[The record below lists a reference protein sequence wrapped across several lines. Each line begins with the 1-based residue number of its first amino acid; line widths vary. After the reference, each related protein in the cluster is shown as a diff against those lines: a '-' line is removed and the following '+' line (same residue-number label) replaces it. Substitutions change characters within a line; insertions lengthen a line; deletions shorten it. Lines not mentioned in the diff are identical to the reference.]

1 MIDYKVYING
11 NLLDMFEDETVKITD
26 SIKDAKDV
34 GAIFT
39 EYSKQLT
46 VPASKRNNSI
56 FKNFYNY
63 DILNGF
69 DARVKQPA
77 EIKLNGE
84 TWKKGFIEL
93 MGVQMHM
100 EQPKHYKIVFR
111 GELSKLKD
119 IIGDDKLDDLT
130 SLSQY
135 DHAYSFENAKKGF
148 RNFLTVDANNQ
159 DVTAVS
165 DVEVGEIC
173 YPFITHSKRYTYE
186 TDNLYEID
194 TENNTVTNNLLEYQ
208 QLKPAIRLGLINKA
222 IEDKYGIEFAGF
234 FFSQNQAFTTLYM
247 WLHRDE
253 GFLSSESFVNIDLYR
268 DDFQFID
275 LGAPSDEN
283 FWDDQGFFIT
293 EFNTNTEVEVT
304 LNYKFIFVGSG
315 EVTFEVINQVNGD
328 VLISETQN
336 VDGSPSNP
344 DEITRTI
351 NLSSDFNSTDYYKP
365 ELKIETQDSGI
376 NTVDVELGAQ
386 SVDLLGSPS
395 DVKTAFYDIE
405 GGARV
410 AINYLNILEQ
420 IPDMKIIDYLTSIFK
435 MFNLVAFVNDEGK
448 IEVEKL
454 DIFYDLGNTYDL
466 TEYIDIKKKTVNKL
480 HPFSDIEMGFPDPST
495 FLTITRNRRLN
506 RKFGFLSHDV
516 SSQNN
521 ANNELYSGGTYE
533 IQPMFEKMLYERL
546 KNITNNNWTPY
557 VYGRFVDKKGDP
569 TLGEPLIFYP
579 RKTNI
584 AGYDYFFDGE
594 TASDIVNTYI
604 RPSSASFLSNTIHFG
619 AEVDEFT
626 LNQNSN
632 SLFKKYYKNYVE
644 NVYNPQSRK
653 VSLEAV
659 LPMWFIRQYELNDE
673 IIING
678 RRFRINKID
687 IKLNDRRAKMEL
699 INIPQQPLQTQTDS
713 ESVNLTPLARPQI
726 QSENITSSSIKI
738 SWTPAHEF
746 DERIDSYDVKRSG
759 AFLANIKKTN
769 TLEFELTGLPS
780 GTTIDFEVISRF
792 NAEESGIRVGENKRE
807 YTTL

>member
-46 VPASKRNNSI
+46 VPASKNNNAI

-119 IIGDDKLDDLT
+119 IIGDDKLNDLT
-130 SLSQY
+130 SLAQFN
-135 DHAYSFENAKKGF
+135 HAYSFENAKKGF
-148 RNFLTVDANNQ
+148 RNYLKINPDGSISEAFIPVNG
-159 DVTAVS
+159 DV
-165 DVEVGEIC
+165 C

-186 TDNLYEID
+186 TNNLFEVD
-194 TENNTVTNNLLEYQ
+194 TENNNVTNNLLEYQ
-208 QLKPAIRLGLINKA
+208 QLKPAIRLGRINEA
-222 IEDKYGIEFAGF
+222 IEDKYGIEFESNF
-234 FFSQNQAFTTLYM
+234 FNSFNFRGLYM

-253 GFLSSESFVNIDLYR
+253 GFLSSDTFVNINLYR
-268 DDFQFID
+268 DDFLFTD
-275 LGAPSDEN
+275 EGTPSSEN
-283 FWDDQGFFIT
+283 FWNDQGFFIT
-293 EFNTNTEVEVT
+293 EFNTNNETKIE
-304 LNYKFIFVGSG
+304 LKYDFIFDGSG
-315 EVTFEVINQVNGD
+315 EVTFQVVNQVND
-328 VLISETQN
+328 NILMSETQN
-336 VDGSPSNP
+336 VDN
-344 DEITRTI
+344 ETILKTI
-351 NLSSDFNSTDYYKP
+351 NLSSDFNSVDFYQP
-365 ELKIETQDSGI
+365 VVKIETQDSGI
-376 NTVDVELGAQ
+376 NTVDVELFAQ
-386 SVDLLGSPS
+386 SITTFTEMGVPS

-410 AINYLNILEQ
+410 AINNLNILEQ
-420 IPDMKIIDYLTSIFK
+420 IPDMKVIDYLTSIFK
-435 MFNLVAFVNDEGK
+435 MFNLVAFITDDDKIK
-448 IEVEKL
+448 IEEL
-454 DIFYDLGNTYDL
+454 DDFYDLGNTHDL
-466 TEYIDIKKKTVNKL
+466 TDFVDINKKTIDKL
-480 HPFSDIEMGFPDPST
+480 HPFSDIELGFPDPST

-506 RKFGFLSHDV
+506 RKFGFLSYDV
-516 SSQNN
+516 SSESS

-533 IQPMFEKMLYERL
+533 VQPKFEKMLYERL
-546 KNITNNNWTPY
+546 KNITSNQWTPY
-557 VYGRFVDKKGDP
+557 VYGRFVDKKEDP
-569 TLGEPLIFYP
+569 TLGKPLIFFP
-579 RKTNI
+579 IQTNT

-594 TASDIVNTYI
+594 TAQDVEDVYI
-604 RPSSASFLSNTIHFG
+604 RPSNAFSIFNTINFG
-619 AEVDEFT
+619 AEIDEFT

-632 SLFKKYYKNYVE
+632 SLFENHYKNYVE
-644 NVYNPQSRK
+644 RVYNTQSRK
-653 VSLEAV
+653 INIEAV

-699 INIPQQPLQTQTDS
+699 INIPQQPLPTQTDS
-713 ESVNLTPLARPQI
+713 ESVNSTPLGRPQI

-746 DERIDSYDVKRSG
+746 DERIDSYDVYIRNG
-759 AFLANIKKTN
+759 TFETNVLKTEP
-769 TLEFELTGLPS
+769 LEFELTGLTS
-780 GTTIDFEVISRF
+780 GTTIDFEIISRF
-792 NAEESGIRVGENKRE
+792 NAEESGTRVGENKRE

>member
-1 MIDYKVYING
+1 MIDFKIYING
-11 NLLDMFEDETVKITD
+11 ELLDMFEDETVKITD

-46 VPASKRNNSI
+46 IPASKRNNAI
-56 FKNFYNY
+56 FKNYYNY

-77 EIKLNGE
+77 DIKLNGE

-93 MGVQMHM
+93 MGVQMEL

-148 RNFLTVDANNQ
+148 REYLKIEPDGSITEAFLPADG
-159 DVTAVS
+159 DV
-165 DVEVGEIC
+165 C

-194 TENNTVTNNLLEYQ
+194 TESDVVTNNLLEYQ
-208 QLKPAIRLGLINKA
+208 QLKPALRLGRINEA
-222 IEDKYGIEFAGF
+222 IEEKYGIEFESDF
-234 FFSQNQAFTTLYM
+234 FESFNFRGLYM

-253 GFLSSESFVNIDLYR
+253 GFLSSDTFVNIDLYR
-268 DDFQFID
+268 DDFLYID
-275 LGAPSDEN
+275 QGAPSDQD
-283 FWDDQGFFIT
+283 FWNDQGFFIT

-315 EVTFEVINQVNGD
+315 DVTFEVINQVNGN

-344 DEITRTI
+344 DEITRTV

-365 ELKIETQDSGI
+365 EVKIETQDSGV

-386 SVDLLGSPS
+386 SVDQLGSPS

-420 IPDMKIIDYLTSIFK
+420 IPDMKVIDYLTSILK
-435 MFNLVAFVNDEGK
+435 MFNLVALVTEEGK
-448 IEVEKL
+448 IKVEEL
-454 DIFYDLGNTYDL
+454 DDFYADGNTYDL
-466 TEYIDIKKKTVNKL
+466 TDYIDIEKKTVDKL
-480 HPFSDIEMGFPDPST
+480 HPFSDIELGFPDPAT

-506 RKFGFLSHDV
+506 RKFGFLSYDV
-516 SSQNN
+516 SSQSN

-533 IQPMFEKMLYERL
+533 IKPKFEKMLYERL
-546 KNITNNNWTPY
+546 KNITNNQWTPF
-557 VYGRFVDKKGDP
+557 VYGRFVDKKEDP
-569 TLGEPLIFYP
+569 TLGKPLIFFP
-579 RKTNI
+579 RKTLT
-584 AGYDYFFDGE
+584 AGNDYYFDGE
-594 TASDIVNTYI
+594 TSADIDDTYI
-604 RPSSASFLSNTIHFG
+604 RPSNVFSTSNTINFG
-619 AEVDEFT
+619 AEIDEYT
-626 LNQNSN
+626 LNQNAN
-632 SLFKKYYKNYVE
+632 SLFENHYRNYVE
-644 NVYNPQSRK
+644 RVYNPQSRK

-699 INIPQQPLQTQTDS
+699 INIPQQPLRTQTDA
-713 ESVNLTPLARPQI
+713 ESVNATPLARPQI
-726 QSENITSSSIKI
+726 KSENITSSSIKI

-746 DERIDSYDVKRSG
+746 DDRIDSYDVYTRNGTFEKNV
-759 AFLANIKKTN
+759 LITDP
-769 TLEFELTGLPS
+769 LEFELTGLPS
-780 GTTIDFEVISRF
+780 GTTLDFEVISRF
-792 NAEESGIRVGENKRE
+792 NAEKSGTRLGENKRE